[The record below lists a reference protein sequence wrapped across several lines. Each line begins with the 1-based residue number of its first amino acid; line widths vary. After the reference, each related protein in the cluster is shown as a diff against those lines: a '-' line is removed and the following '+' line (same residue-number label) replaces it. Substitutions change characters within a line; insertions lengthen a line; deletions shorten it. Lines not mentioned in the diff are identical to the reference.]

1 MNAALL
7 TGDFTQLDL
16 FRSQLDW
23 LWAQGHESGGEWHLP
38 FYRDDHGWRGYRPI
52 DPRLPVAVWSLT
64 QQDEDAARVERF
76 PNRGRWDAVQDF
88 GWGDEANAGAWQ
100 RFVTSQAGHLPAFP
114 EQVLQAGYRHMV
126 RRLQAMRDDPLDPRD
141 WPAVNRFE
149 NDVHH
154 WLNRNP
160 VSCEGLVQTMWGTP
174 MPIYHGGLLHA
185 QLRYFDEVEGRA
197 GLPADVA
204 ALVERVDAHGV
215 VVQLIN
221 LDPARDKR
229 VIVQG
234 GSFGEHV
241 ITRVSDTAG
250 TDQRMTEMD
259 AVHLRVEL
267 APAAS
272 WYARIDLR
280 RFARTPSYAT
290 VW

>member
-1 MNAALL
+1 
-7 TGDFTQLDL
+7 
-16 FRSQLDW
+16 
-23 LWAQGHESGGEWHLP
+23 
-38 FYRDDHGWRGYRPI
+38 
-52 DPRLPVAVWSLT
+52 
-64 QQDEDAARVERF
+64 
-76 PNRGRWDAVQDF
+76 
-88 GWGDEANAGAWQ
+88 
-100 RFVTSQAGHLPAFP
+100 
-114 EQVLQAGYRHMV
+114 
-126 RRLQAMRDDPLDPRD
+126 MRDDPLDPRD

-160 VSCEGLVQTMWGTP
+160 VSCEGLVQTMWGAP

-185 QLRYFDEVEGRA
+185 QLRYFDEAEGRA
-197 GLPADVA
+197 GLPSDVA
-204 ALVERVDAHGV
+204 ALVERVDPHGI

-221 LDPARDKR
+221 LDPSRDKR

-241 ITRVSDTAG
+241 ITRVLDTAG
-250 TDQRMTEMD
+250 TDQRTTEMD

-280 RFARTPSYAT
+280 RFARTPSYAM